1 MSSQNRPQYEAML
14 QQALNVRM
22 TSISRRRL
30 FRNAAIAGG
39 GLAAISI
46 TGIST
51 AQSSTPSVGDAT
63 PSGAATPNGTA
74 PFANDVEVLNYALTL
89 EHLETAF
96 YRDGLASIGSAGI
109 TALGFQ
115 TGVFDLLG
123 EIAAHEAAHVE
134 TLTKVITDLGGQPVA
149 EATYDFGYKD
159 AAGFLATAQ
168 ALEDTGVGA
177 YGGAA
182 QYLMDNGDLLTAAL
196 TIHGVEARHAA
207 YLAILNASNPFP
219 AAFDQA
225 LTKDEV
231 LKIATPFITGS

>member
-14 QQALNVRM
+14 QQALNARM

-30 FRNAAIAGG
+30 FRNAAITGG

-46 TGIST
+46 TGIAA
-51 AQSSTPSVGDAT
+51 AQSADGTPAPDAAT
-63 PSGAATPNGTA
+63 PSGAA

-115 TGVFDLLG
+115 TGVFDLLS

-134 TLTKVITDLGGQPVA
+134 TLTKVVTDLGGQPVA
-149 EATYDFGYKD
+149 EATYDFGYAD
-159 AAGFLATAQ
+159 AAGFIATAQ
-168 ALEDTGVGA
+168 AIEDTGVGA

-182 QYLMDNGDLLTAAL
+182 QYLLDNGDLLTAAL

-207 YLAILNASNPFP
+207 YLAVLNASNPFP

-225 LTKDEV
+225 LTPDEV